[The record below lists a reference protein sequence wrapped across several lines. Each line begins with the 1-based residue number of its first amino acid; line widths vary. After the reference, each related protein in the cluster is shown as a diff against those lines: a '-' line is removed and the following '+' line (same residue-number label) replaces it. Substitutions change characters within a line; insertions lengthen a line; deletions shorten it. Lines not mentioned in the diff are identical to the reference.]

1 MSKDNGVL
9 LVHDADR
16 KGVFFERCL
25 RRVFV
30 VDKLTK
36 RETAMHE
43 LRRFVVQIGSIALC
57 LVAFTVGGQT
67 AMAAE
72 EQGAGEAAG
81 AGRLSRETETPP
93 AVICG
98 GCVSPTYTS
107 QGKGSITPYGRI
119 ELDAIYSNRNT
130 NPLDPGQFN
139 GYATA
144 AGKSSNSSATFNPRY
159 SVFGLRA
166 DRTDGKHVLTGVVE
180 TDFYSQTDNAGN
192 ISPRL
197 RLAYARYSPN
207 NNKTSITAGMDWT
220 PVMGLHPNLID
231 FSIMG
236 YNGNLWQRLPQVTVR
251 HQFSEHFDGLIT
263 AFRFERGLSA
273 IQPQTQRRT
282 FDGFGVGGIPPNG
295 CANGFACSENAF
307 NDPVQMPYFGT
318 RFGYNGTG
326 NMQGFTIALNGAY
339 RYYRSAPTGNVLSI
353 PSGQNINSFLVGAEL
368 VVPITKRL
376 KFSGELAYGQALGV
390 EFFRYGQDRNIGTG
404 SEVRTLVGWG
414 ELDYAHDRDTT
425 FIAGYGFDNPSNSD
439 LQGTVA
445 VPDQQYLL
453 NHRSYLTAVR
463 HIWGDLFLSFE
474 WNHLMTKWTT
484 GESFAGDNFM
494 ISTWYNF

>member
-1 MSKDNGVL
+1 MDQIKTL
-9 LVHDADR
+9 L
-16 KGVFFERCL
+16 ER
-25 RRVFV
+25 V
-30 VDKLTK
+30 
-36 RETAMHE
+36 
-43 LRRFVVQIGSIALC
+43 GSLLLC
-57 LVAFTVGGQT
+57 LFAIGLGNVV
-67 AMAAE
+67 MAAD
-72 EQGAGEAAG
+72 EQSAGEAAG
-81 AGRLSRETETPP
+81 AGRLSRETQEPP

-98 GCVSPTYTS
+98 GCVAPSHAT

-119 ELDAIYSNRNT
+119 ELDAIYSTRNT

-144 AGKSSNSSATFNPRY
+144 AGKSSNSSSTLNPRY

-166 DRTDGKHVLTGVVE
+166 DRTDGKHVLAGVVE
-180 TDFYSQTDNAGN
+180 TDFYSATDLAGN
-192 ISPRL
+192 IAPRL
-197 RLAYARYSPN
+197 RLAFARYSPN
-207 NNKTSITAGMDWT
+207 DNKTSVTAGMDWT

-251 HQFSEHFDGLIT
+251 HKFNENFDGLVT

-273 IQPQTQRRT
+273 IQPQTQRRP
-282 FDGFGVGGIPPNG
+282 FDGGAVGGVPPAGCSNPPNNFG
-295 CANGFACSENAF
+295 CSENAF

-326 NMQGFTIALNGAY
+326 NMQGFMLAINGAY
-339 RYYRSAPTGNVLSI
+339 RWYKSAPTANVGGI
-353 PSGQNINSFLVGAEL
+353 PSGQNINSYLVGAEL
-368 VVPITKRL
+368 VVPITKTL

-390 EFFRYGQDRNIGTG
+390 EFFRYGQDRNLGTG
-404 SEVRTLVGWG
+404 SPIRTVVGWG

-425 FIAGYGFDNPSNSD
+425 FIAGYGFDNPINSD
-439 LQGTVA
+439 LQGTA
-445 VPDQQYLL
+445 AGPDTQYLL

-463 HIWGDLFLSFE
+463 HIWGDLYLSFE
-474 WNHLMTKWTT
+474 WNHLMTKWST
-484 GESFAGDNFM
+484 GESFSGDNFM